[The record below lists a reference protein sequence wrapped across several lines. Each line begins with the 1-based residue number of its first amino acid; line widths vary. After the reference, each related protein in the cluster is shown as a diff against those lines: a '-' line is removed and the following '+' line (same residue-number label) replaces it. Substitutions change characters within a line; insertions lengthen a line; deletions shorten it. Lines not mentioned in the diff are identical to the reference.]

1 MSSIPFEANEKGFE
15 EINVDI
21 PVSKVNYGGTAVSR
35 NSIMRDSQYAGTDSK
50 AQTYKYEPSQLK
62 SVIFGI
68 KTSITDRA
76 AIMDA
81 VKKAYGS
88 LDKVQWK
95 QAEYDEISQKIR
107 VSSIVF
113 AAK

>member
-1 MSSIPFEANEKGFE
+1 MDTWSYEQEYRI
-15 EINVDI
+15 I
-21 PVSKVNYGGTAVSR
+21 
-35 NSIMRDSQYAGTDSK
+35 RDSIYAGFNEK
-50 AQTYKYEPSQLK
+50 AQTYKYDPSQLN

-95 QAEYDEISQKIR
+95 QAEYDKMGQKIS
-107 VSSIVF
+107 VISITIGIS
-113 AAK
+113 

>member
-1 MSSIPFEANEKGFE
+1 METWSYEHEYRIIRNSMYAGFYEKG
-15 EINVDI
+15 
-21 PVSKVNYGGTAVSR
+21 
-35 NSIMRDSQYAGTDSK
+35 
-50 AQTYKYEPSQLK
+50 QTYKYEPSQLK

-88 LDKVQWK
+88 LDKGQWR
-95 QAEYDEISQKIR
+95 QAEYDEMSQKLI
-107 VSSIVF
+107 VSTIEF
-113 AAK
+113 EAQ